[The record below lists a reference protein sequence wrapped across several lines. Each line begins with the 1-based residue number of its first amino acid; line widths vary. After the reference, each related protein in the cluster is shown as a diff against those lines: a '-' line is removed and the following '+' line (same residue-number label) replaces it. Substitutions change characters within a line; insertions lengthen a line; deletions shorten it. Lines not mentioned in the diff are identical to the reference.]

1 MIEVRPSKSQEEVEQ
16 IFKLHGIELCEG
28 AMSANAIEN
37 GKVVGSAVFSLVGT
51 ELTLLSVIYPKDDIY
66 VCDLV
71 SRSVMNYGVNR
82 GAMFCELAETA
93 PKKEF
98 LAFGFIENINETSVN
113 IIKTFT
119 MCTNCKKNK

>member
-1 MIEVRPSKSQEEVEQ
+1 MIEVRPSKNAEEIKA
-16 IFKLHGIELCEG
+16 IFALHGIELCEG
-28 AMSANAIEN
+28 AMAMNAIEN
-37 GKVVGSAVFSLVGT
+37 GKVVGSAVFSSIGDK
-51 ELTLLSVIYPKDDIY
+51 LTLLSVIYPPDDIY

-71 SRSVMNYGVNR
+71 SRAVMNYGANR
-82 GAMFCELAETA
+82 DAMYCELGESA

-98 LAFGFIENINETSVN
+98 LMFGFIENIDETSVN